1 MAEDVSMPDQNPM
14 EKRRV
19 VAIVGRPNVGKSAIF
34 NRLVGRRVAIVHE
47 EAGVTRDRLMHEVVW
62 SDERF
67 ELIDTGGV
75 CNMDGA
81 VSPDS
86 IEAAVRKQ
94 VDIAL
99 ADAAVALF
107 VVDIQAGVMPM
118 DLEVARLLRER
129 GSHVFVLANKAD
141 TREKA
146 DTRVQFET
154 FGFPVYPVSAIH
166 DRGFPPLMHR
176 VLKALP
182 ECDNETLTNPLKVAV
197 VGRPNVGKSSYI
209 NQLLRSDRVI
219 VSSVPGTTR
228 DSIDV
233 PFVVGAGEQARHY
246 LLIDT
251 AGMRA
256 GSKVSSMVETY
267 SHASSEKSVG
277 RADVVVLMLDA
288 VQGPTSQDKRI
299 GAFIQEQQKGCVVV
313 VNKWDL
319 ADAVSQR
326 EYGPALLRVIPFMA
340 HCPIVFASA
349 VTGFNM
355 RRSVEVID
363 HVAAQVQLRLP
374 TGVLNRTLLDACE
387 KVQPPSIKGKR
398 LKIYY
403 STQVGTAPIRIRM
416 FVNEPDR
423 VKDAYMN
430 YLVHVVREKFGLEG
444 APVQLEFTARP
455 RQNLGELLRNREEPA
470 GEEKARSPVRGRR
483 DEKRSF
489 SSSRRRPH
497 HAQRRFS

>member
-1 MAEDVSMPDQNPM
+1 MIQPEHPV

-47 EAGVTRDRLMHEVVW
+47 ESGVTRDRLMREVVW
-62 SDERF
+62 GDERF
-67 ELIDTGGV
+67 DLIDTGGV

-81 VSPDS
+81 VSADS

-118 DLEVARLLRER
+118 DLEVARLLRE
-129 GSHVFVLANKAD
+129 SAAHVLVLANKAD
-141 TREKA
+141 ATAKDER
-146 DTRVQFET
+146 RVEFEQ
-154 FGFPVYPVSAIH
+154 FGFPVFAVSALH
-166 DRGFPPLMHR
+166 DLGFPPLMHR

-182 ECDNETLTNPLKVAV
+182 ESENVTVANPLKVAV

-209 NQLLRSDRVI
+209 NRLLRSDRVI
-219 VSSVPGTTR
+219 VSAVPGTTR
-228 DSIDV
+228 DSIDI
-233 PFVVGAGEQARHY
+233 PFAVGTGDQARHY

-256 GSKVSSMVETY
+256 ENKVSSAVESY
-267 SHASSEKSVG
+267 SHISAEKSVG

-299 GAFIQEQQKGCVVV
+299 GAFIRERQKGCVVV

-349 VTGFNM
+349 TTGYNM

-363 HVAAQVQLRLP
+363 HVAAQVRLRLP

-387 KVQPPSIKGKR
+387 RVQPPSIQGKR

-403 STQVGTAPIRIRM
+403 STQVGTEPIRVRL
-416 FVNEPDR
+416 FVNDPGR
-423 VKDAYMN
+423 VKDAYTN

-444 APVQLEFTARP
+444 APVLLEFTARP
-455 RQNLGELLRNREEPA
+455 RQDLGEQVRNRA
-470 GEEKARSPVRGRR
+470 LSSDEEKARRPVRGRR
-483 DEKRSF
+483 EEHGSF

-497 HAQRRFS
+497 RAQRRFS